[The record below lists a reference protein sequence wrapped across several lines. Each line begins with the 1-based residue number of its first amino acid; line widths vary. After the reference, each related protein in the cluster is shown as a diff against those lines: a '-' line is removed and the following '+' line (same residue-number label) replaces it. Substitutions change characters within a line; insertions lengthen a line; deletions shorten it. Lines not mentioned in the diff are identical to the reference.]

1 MAKGRLV
8 RPNFRDTSNT
18 NQAINVAQVIENI
31 YKTNPELFPDKIE
44 NLSQDQLNEL
54 ANQILDK
61 LGQTTEFNKVLSED
75 VFKKTDESFEEAQVQ
90 ALRKKNREELAKV
103 SKELKDIEKKLEKEV
118 NALPFYQDY
127 DLESDSQVSVMSLYF
142 PDHTPGRIRYSEYL
156 FLKKQRD
163 LLNELKADRKKN
175 KSTRKLKR
183 SANADAFKDMEI
195 VDFNKKYNTLMKD
208 AYDHKLKNLQKKK
221 AKNPANSNIDD
232 AINSLQET
240 YEDFKKG
247 ELSETKIDEF
257 LFQSTDLGFSLSDII
272 GEWDE
277 NKSSLDPKQTGEVG
291 LIPIYE
297 ETVTNRSAVDEV
309 TALISSA
316 DEQNSAISLLMGT
329 TGDKVKI
336 ATVRGKKRE
345 YDKLLLSC
353 FSCFKGAWSLPL
365 DFKFGLAFELDTS
378 KFIATINDVIK
389 KIKYAIDLPYLVKQN
404 FCSLV
409 RLGALCPLELAFLIA
424 AAVSNV
430 IFAWQE
436 VFSKFPDFLQQL
448 AVSGIL
454 KPLLNMM
461 QFSLRASAS
470 PWPHYQACVF
480 DSLKGIQDID
490 AITGRYGWTVEDAY
504 RKSLEGTDSIFL
516 KKLADAAKNPDSNFN
531 QNIIDTAKAGLSDLA
546 TATGNDDKF
555 LQLIASP
562 FFGNVIDP
570 LEMTKAIAQDAGSK
584 LIGLSDS
591 VRSFISGTDAFLRK
605 NSISRLEL
613 CAKIS
618 ALTAFIG
625 IAVGILDFMIQSE
638 KSAIRIC
645 VPMEAEIDGETV
657 TTQESPWT
665 PKEIA
670 KIVNGSLGFIEN
682 GVPNMPPETVTPESR
697 LDDQIYIYNPI
708 TDRRFNITNCNKAK
722 SSIISKGESLEF
734 WKRIALGDDIS
745 DV

>member
-8 RPNFRDTSNT
+8 KPNFRYIPNT
-18 NQAINVAQVIENI
+18 NQAINITEVIENI

-44 NLSQDQLNEL
+44 NLSELQLNDL
-54 ANQILDK
+54 ANQILAQ
-61 LGQTTEFNKVLSED
+61 LGQAADFNKVISDD
-75 VFKKTDESFEEAQVQ
+75 VFKKTDQTFEETQVA
-90 ALRKKNREELAKV
+90 ALKKKNREELAKIR
-103 SKELKDIEKKLEKEV
+103 KELQNIESKLEKEV

-127 DLESDSQVSVMSLYF
+127 DLDSDNQVSVMDLYF
-142 PDHTPGRIRYSEYL
+142 PEHTVGRIKYSEYL
-156 FLKKQRD
+156 LLKKQRD

-175 KSTRKLKR
+175 KSTRKLKK

-195 VDFNKKYNTLMKD
+195 VDFNKKYNNLMKD
-208 AYDHKLKNLQKKK
+208 AYVHKSKKLQKKK
-221 AKNPANSNIDD
+221 AKNLSDLTIDD
-232 AINSLQET
+232 AISALEET

-247 ELSETKIDEF
+247 ELSETKIEEF

-277 NKSSLDPKQTGEVG
+277 NKTSLDPKQTGEIG

-297 ETVTNRSAVDEV
+297 ETVANRTAVDEV
-309 TALISSA
+309 SALITSA

-329 TGDKVKI
+329 DGDNIKI

-378 KFIATINDVIK
+378 KFIATINEVIK
-389 KIKYAIDLPYLVKQN
+389 KIKYALDLPYLVKEN

-424 AAVSNV
+424 AAVSNL

-490 AITGRYGWTVEDAY
+490 AITGRYGWSVEEAY
-504 RKSLEGTDSIFL
+504 QKSLDQTDSLFL
-516 KKLADAAKNPDSNFN
+516 KKLAESARDSEGNFN
-531 QNIIDTAKAGLSDLA
+531 QNIANTAKAGLSDLA
-546 TATGNDDKF
+546 RAMGTDDKF

-562 FFGNVIDP
+562 LFGNVIDP

-584 LIGLSDS
+584 LIGLSDG
-591 VRSFISGTDAFLRK
+591 VRSFISGTDAFLKK
-605 NSISRLEL
+605 NSIGRLEL

-618 ALTAFIG
+618 ALTGFIG
-625 IAVGILDFMIQSE
+625 IAGGILEFMIRSE

-645 VPMEAEIDGETV
+645 VPIETEIDGEV
-657 TTQESPWT
+657 ITTQESPWT
-665 PKEIA
+665 AKEIA
-670 KIVNGSLGFIEN
+670 SIVGGSLSFIDN
-682 GVPNMPPETVTPESR
+682 GVPDMPPERVTPESR
-697 LDDQIYIYNPI
+697 LDDQIYVYNPI

-722 SSIISKGESLEF
+722 SSIISRGESLEF

>member
-1 MAKGRLV
+1 MAKGRLIK
-8 RPNFRDTSNT
+8 PNFRYIPNT
-18 NQAINVAQVIENI
+18 NQAINVTEVIENI

-44 NLSQDQLNEL
+44 NLSQAQLDEL
-54 ANQILDK
+54 VDQILTQ
-61 LGQTTEFNKVLSED
+61 LGQAAEFNKVLSDD
-75 VFKKTDESFEEAQVQ
+75 VFKKTDQTFEETQVA
-90 ALRKKNREELAKV
+90 ALKKKNREDLAKV
-103 SKELKDIEKKLEKEV
+103 KKELQDIERKLEKEV

-127 DLESDSQVSVMSLYF
+127 DLDSESQISVMDLYF
-142 PDHTPGRIRYSEYL
+142 PEHTVGRIKYSEYL
-156 FLKKQRD
+156 TLKKQRD

-175 KSTRKLKR
+175 KSTRKLKK

-195 VDFNKKYNTLMKD
+195 IDFNKKYNNLMRD
-208 AYDHKLKNLQKKK
+208 AYVHKSKNLQKKK
-221 AKNPANSNIDD
+221 AKNPSDLTIDS
-232 AINSLQET
+232 AISALEET

-257 LFQSTDLGFSLSDII
+257 LFQSTDLGISLSDII

-297 ETVTNRSAVDEV
+297 ETVTSRAAVDEV
-309 TALISSA
+309 SALISSA
-316 DEQNSAISLLMGT
+316 DEQNSAISLLLGT
-329 TGDKVKI
+329 DGDNVKI

-353 FSCFKGAWSLPL
+353 FTCFKGAWSLPL

-378 KFIATINDVIK
+378 KFIATINDVIA
-389 KIKYAIDLPYLVKQN
+389 KIKYALDLPYLIKQN

-424 AAVSNV
+424 AAVSNL

-490 AITGRYGWTVEDAY
+490 AITGRYGWTVEEAY
-504 RKSLEGTDSIFL
+504 QKSLDQTDSLFL
-516 KKLADAAKNPDSNFN
+516 KKLANTVKDSDGNFN
-531 QNIIDTAKAGLSDLA
+531 QNIADTARAGLSDLA
-546 TATGNDDKF
+546 IATGSNDKL

-562 FFGNVIDP
+562 LFGNVIDP

-584 LIGLSDS
+584 LIGLSDG
-591 VRSFISGTDAFLRK
+591 VRSFIAGTDAFLKK
-605 NSISRLEL
+605 NSISE
-613 CAKIS
+613 IPPQ
-618 ALTAFIG
+618 
-625 IAVGILDFMIQSE
+625 V
-638 KSAIRIC
+638 KS
-645 VPMEAEIDGETV
+645 
-657 TTQESPWT
+657 
-665 PKEIA
+665 
-670 KIVNGSLGFIEN
+670 LIEN
-682 GVPNMPPETVTPESR
+682 SYEKYKD
-697 LDDQIYIYNPI
+697 L
-708 TDRRFNITNCNKAK
+708 A
-722 SSIISKGESLEF
+722 
-734 WKRIALGDDIS
+734 IARS
-745 DV
+745 D